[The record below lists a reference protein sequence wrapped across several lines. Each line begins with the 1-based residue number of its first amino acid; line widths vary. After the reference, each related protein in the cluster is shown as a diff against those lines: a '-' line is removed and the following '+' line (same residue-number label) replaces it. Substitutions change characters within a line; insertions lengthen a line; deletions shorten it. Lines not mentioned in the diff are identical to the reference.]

1 MNVKNIL
8 LPVISFLRLYT
19 LKNQFDATNSLDRAK
34 IIYECGEINKS
45 LYEEIVFSYNYLMNI
60 RLRFQAADVL
70 ANKEPGNV
78 VDLNRLTNIEVETI
92 KKIFAQ
98 IGALRSKLG
107 LDYKSG

>member
-1 MNVKNIL
+1 MFWKT
-8 LPVISFLRLYT
+8 R
-19 LKNQFDATNSLDRAK
+19 NQVT
-34 IIYECGEINKS
+34 
-45 LYEEIVFSYNYLMNI
+45 
-60 RLRFQAADVL
+60 
-70 ANKEPGNV
+70 V